1 MAGKASQAYEAFSKV
16 ERYTGSTPSTLRG
29 LTAARARMI
38 NDPRAELSL
47 MRVFFMPHF
56 RYSFNTRLLA
66 FSIAWAVLWGLLLLP
81 KGWFKNAVVTLT
93 AIFLIVSAVSV
104 SISFMSEHLS
114 EEITDVQ

>member
-1 MAGKASQAYEAFSKV
+1 
-16 ERYTGSTPSTLRG
+16 
-29 LTAARARMI
+29 
-38 NDPRAELSL
+38 
-47 MRVFFMPHF
+47 
-56 RYSFNTRLLA
+56 LA